1 MEHNLFS
8 KFESFKNNFDDAL
21 KRIENRIA
29 QQLSSKS
36 KLDKLNYDLDE
47 INRHIN
53 DTEKSLEELKSIL
66 K

>member
-1 MEHNLFS
+1 MEHNFFS
-8 KFESFKNNFDDAL
+8 KFENFKNNFDDAL

-29 QQLSSKS
+29 KQLSSKS
-36 KLDKLNYDLDE
+36 KLDKFNYDLDE
-47 INRHIN
+47 INQHIN

>member
-1 MEHNLFS
+1 MEHNFFVR
-8 KFESFKNNFDDAL
+8 FESFKNNFDDAL

-36 KLDKLNYDLDE
+36 KLDKFNYDLDE
-47 INRHIN
+47 INQHIN

>member
-1 MEHNLFS
+1 MEHNFFS
-8 KFESFKNNFDDAL
+8 RFESFKNNFDDAL

-47 INRHIN
+47 INQHIN

>member
-1 MEHNLFS
+1 MEHNFFS
-8 KFESFKNNFDDAL
+8 KFENFKNNFDDAL

-47 INRHIN
+47 INQHIN

>member
-1 MEHNLFS
+1 MEHNFFA
-8 KFESFKNNFDDAL
+8 KFEDFKNNFDDAL

-29 QQLSSKS
+29 QKLTNKS

-47 INRHIN
+47 INQHID
-53 DTEKSLEELKSIL
+53 DTERSLEELKSIL

>member
-1 MEHNLFS
+1 MEHNFFS
-8 KFESFKNNFDDAL
+8 KFEDFKNNFDDAL

-29 QQLSSKS
+29 QKLTNKS

-47 INRHIN
+47 INQHID
-53 DTEKSLEELKSIL
+53 DTERSLEELKSIL